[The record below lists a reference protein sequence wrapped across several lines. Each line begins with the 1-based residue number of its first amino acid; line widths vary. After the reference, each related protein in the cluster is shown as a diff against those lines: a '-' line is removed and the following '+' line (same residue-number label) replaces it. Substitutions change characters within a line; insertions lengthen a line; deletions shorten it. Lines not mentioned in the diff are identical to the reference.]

1 MCTSCRIMSL
11 EMNNGTNVISPTLPR
26 CSLVRLCGFAS
37 WTFRRSST
45 SRGAAIVLLLCVSS
59 DFICASEASC
69 AYKRNRSVSGEG
81 DSVGL
86 CVCVCVCEGGGGGGG
101 AKLERITV
109 VKFSWKTGL
118 IFRDTS
124 TNEDVSNV
132 TKVTFSTE
140 GISTVRH

>member
-1 MCTSCRIMSL
+1 MHTREIVAFRAK
-11 EMNNGTNVISPTLPR
+11 GTRWDYV
-26 CSLVRLCGFAS
+26 
-37 WTFRRSST
+37 
-45 SRGAAIVLLLCVSS
+45 
-59 DFICASEASC
+59 
-69 AYKRNRSVSGEG
+69 
-81 DSVGL
+81 
-86 CVCVCVCEGGGGGGG
+86 CVCVCVCVCKGGGGG

-140 GISTVRH
+140 GILTVRH